1 MVLKQIVD
9 LGKKKKKDT
18 KNNSKWI
25 MDLNVKGFLQ
35 LLLKKKIGM

>member
-9 LGKKKKKDT
+9 LGKKKKNT

-35 LLLKKKIGM
+35 LLLKKKLGM